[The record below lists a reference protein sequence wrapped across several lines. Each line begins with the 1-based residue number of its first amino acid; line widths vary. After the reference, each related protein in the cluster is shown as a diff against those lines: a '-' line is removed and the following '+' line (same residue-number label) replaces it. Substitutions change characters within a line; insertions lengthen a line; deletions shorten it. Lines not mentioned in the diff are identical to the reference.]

1 MGTDIPA
8 KAVWLEKRE
17 SGVAFIVRKQFLMV
31 IKCSHVC
38 VCVCVCV
45 CWGDVFYHCPP
56 SQGLIWPVSY
66 QSPGSK

>member
-45 CWGDVFYHCPP
+45 LGRCILSLSP
-56 SQGLIWPVSY
+56 L
-66 QSPGSK
+66 PGSNLACVIPKSWV